1 MFGNMGDMGKMFE
14 ALQSQATNMEK
25 ELSERTYTV
34 KSGGGMVKLTLDG
47 RGEAID
53 LEIDD
58 SLLEDKTSLQIILLS
73 AITDGY
79 KMVEDNKKQH
89 ALGMLGGMNPFGTK

>member
-1 MFGNMGDMGKMFE
+1 MFGNLGDMGKIVE
-14 ALQSQATNMEK
+14 ALQAQAQTMDK
-25 ELSERTYTV
+25 ELSERRYTV
-34 KSGGGMVKLTLDG
+34 KSGGGMVKLTVDG
-47 RGEAID
+47 KGEAID

-58 SLLEDKTSLQIILLS
+58 SLLEDKSSLQIILLS

-89 ALGMLGGMNPFGTK
+89 AMGMLGGLNPFGSK

>member
-1 MFGNMGDMGKMFE
+1 MFGNLGDMGKMLE
-14 ALQSQATNMEK
+14 ALQSQAKAMEE
-25 ELSERTYTV
+25 ELSERRYTV

-47 RGEAID
+47 KGEAVD

-58 SLLEDKTSLQIILLS
+58 SLLEDKASLQIILLS

-89 ALGMLGGMNPFGTK
+89 ALGMLGGMNPFAK

>member
-1 MFGNMGDMGKMFE
+1 MFGNMGDMGKMLE
-14 ALQSQATNMEK
+14 ALQSQAATMEQ
-25 ELSERTYTV
+25 ELAERRYTV

-53 LEIDD
+53 LDIDD
-58 SLLEDKTSLQIILLS
+58 SLLEDKSSLQIILLS
-73 AITDGY
+73 AISDAY

-89 ALGMLGGMNPFGTK
+89 ALGMLGGMNPFKS

>member
-1 MFGNMGDMGKMFE
+1 MFGNLGDMGKMLE
-14 ALQSQATNMEK
+14 ALQSQAKAMEE
-25 ELSERTYTV
+25 ELSERRYTV

-47 RGEAID
+47 KGEAVD

-58 SLLEDKTSLQIILLS
+58 SLLEDKSALQIILLS

-89 ALGMLGGMNPFGTK
+89 ALGMLGGMNPFAK

>member
-1 MFGNMGDMGKMFE
+1 MFGNMGDMGKMLE
-14 ALQSQATNMEK
+14 ALQAQAQGMDA
-25 ELSERTYTV
+25 ELAERRYTV

-47 RGEAID
+47 KGEAVD

-58 SLLEDKTSLQIILLS
+58 TLLEDKSALQIILMS

-89 ALGMLGGMNPFGTK
+89 AMGMLSSLNPFGSK

>member
-1 MFGNMGDMGKMFE
+1 MFQGLGDMGKMLE
-14 ALQSQATNMEK
+14 ALQSQAKNMEQ
-25 ELSERTYTV
+25 ELSERRYTV

-47 RGEAID
+47 KGEAID

-58 SLLEDKTSLQIILLS
+58 SLMEDKSSLQIILLS

-79 KMVEDNKKQH
+79 KMVEDNKKQQ
-89 ALGMLGGMNPFGTK
+89 ALGMLGGMNPFKQ

>member
-1 MFGNMGDMGKMFE
+1 MFGNLGDMGKMLE
-14 ALQSQATNMEK
+14 ALQSQAKAMEE
-25 ELSERTYTV
+25 ELSERRYTV

-47 RGEAID
+47 KGEAID

-58 SLLEDKTSLQIILLS
+58 SLMEDKSSLQIILLS

-89 ALGMLGGMNPFGTK
+89 ALGMLGGMNPFSK

>member
-1 MFGNMGDMGKMFE
+1 MFGNMGEMGKMLE
-14 ALQSQATNMEK
+14 ALQSQAAVMEK
-25 ELSERTYTV
+25 ELSERRYTV
-34 KSGGGMVKLTLDG
+34 KSGGGLVKLTLDG

-58 SLLEDKTSLQIILLS
+58 TLLSDKASLQIILLS

-89 ALGMLGGMNPFGTK
+89 ALGMLGGINPFNS

>member
-1 MFGNMGDMGKMFE
+1 MFGNMGDMGKMLE
-14 ALQSQATNMEK
+14 ALQSQAKSMDD
-25 ELSERTYTV
+25 ELSERRYTV

-58 SLLEDKTSLQIILLS
+58 SLLEDKSSLQIILLS
-73 AITDGY
+73 AITDAY

-89 ALGMLGGMNPFGTK
+89 ALGMLGGLNPFGAK

>member
-1 MFGNMGDMGKMFE
+1 MLGNLGDMSKMLE
-14 ALQSQATNMEK
+14 MLQSQAKAMDE
-25 ELSERTYTV
+25 ELSKRQFTV

-47 RGEAID
+47 KGEAID

-58 SLLEDKTSLQIILLS
+58 SLLEDKSSLQIILLS
-73 AITDGY
+73 AITDAY

-89 ALGMLGGMNPFGTK
+89 ALGMLGGMNPFSK

>member
-1 MFGNMGDMGKMFE
+1 MFGNLGDMGKMLE
-14 ALQSQATNMEK
+14 AFQSQAKAMDE
-25 ELSERTYTV
+25 ELSERRYSV

-47 RGEAID
+47 KGEAID

-58 SLLEDKTSLQIILLS
+58 SLLEDKSALQIILLS
-73 AITDGY
+73 AITDAY

-89 ALGMLGGMNPFGTK
+89 ALGMLGGMNPFGK

>member
-1 MFGNMGDMGKMFE
+1 MFGNLGDMGKMLE
-14 ALQSQATNMEK
+14 ALQSQAQAMDK
-25 ELSERTYTV
+25 ELSERRYSV

-47 RGEAID
+47 KGEAID

-58 SLLEDKTSLQIILLS
+58 SLLDDKPSLQIILLS
-73 AITDGY
+73 AITDAY

-89 ALGMLGGMNPFGTK
+89 ALGMLGGMNPFVK

>member
-1 MFGNMGDMGKMFE
+1 MFGNLGDMGKMLE
-14 ALQSQATNMEK
+14 ALQSQAKAMDK
-25 ELSERTYTV
+25 ELSERRYTV

-47 RGEAID
+47 KGEAID

-58 SLLEDKTSLQIILLS
+58 SLLEDKSSLQIILLS
-73 AITDGY
+73 AITDAY

-89 ALGMLGGMNPFGTK
+89 ALGMLGGTNPFVK

>member
-1 MFGNMGDMGKMFE
+1 MFQGLGDMGKMLE
-14 ALQSQATNMEK
+14 ALQSQAKNMEQ
-25 ELSERTYTV
+25 ELSERRYTV

-47 RGEAID
+47 KGEAID

-58 SLLEDKTSLQIILLS
+58 SLMDDKSSLQIILLS

-79 KMVEDNKKQH
+79 KMVEDNKKQQ
-89 ALGMLGGMNPFGTK
+89 ALGMLGGMNPFKQ

>member
-1 MFGNMGDMGKMFE
+1 MFENIGEMGKMVE
-14 ALQSQATNMEK
+14 ALQSQAQAMDK
-25 ELSERTYTV
+25 ELSERHYTV
-34 KSGGGMVKLTLDG
+34 KCGGGMVKLTLDG
-47 RGEAID
+47 KGEAID

-58 SLLEDKTSLQIILLS
+58 SLLGDKSSLQIILLS

-89 ALGMLGGMNPFGTK
+89 ALSMLSGLNPFGSK

>member
-1 MFGNMGDMGKMFE
+1 MFGNMGDMGKMLE
-14 ALQSQATNMEK
+14 ALQSQAQAMDA
-25 ELSERTYTV
+25 ELSERRYTV
-34 KSGGGMVKLTLDG
+34 KSGGGMVKLTIDG
-47 RGEAID
+47 KGEAID

-58 SLLEDKTSLQIILLS
+58 SLLQDKSALQIILMS

-89 ALGMLGGMNPFGTK
+89 AMGMLGALNPFGTK